1 MKQKFSFQKKNSYKM
16 ANIIKKIKVNPY
28 KLSNNKINT
37 PKKIINV
44 IIR

>member
-1 MKQKFSFQKKNSYKM
+1 M
-16 ANIIKKIKVNPY
+16 ANIIKKTKGNPY
-28 KLSNNKINT
+28 KLSNNKSNT